1 MEFEITKEELL
12 RPLQKVIGVVD
23 KKQLQPILSFVLLTF
38 NDNELVVSATDLD
51 IELSAKNQICPQN
64 YIGKLVLP
72 ARKLLDICKSL
83 PDNSKIKISKN
94 DNERVTLLINRSRF
108 TLLSQSPEEYPLKN
122 DQISGFSFE
131 ITQSDLKSLLNNTS
145 FAIAQQDVRHY
156 LMGMLWEFTKHRF
169 KVVAT
174 DGHRLATSSYLSKK
188 IFPNYPVS
196 LIMHRKGIGELSK
209 LLDEGDGVILIHVNE
224 RLAMIE
230 TDTLCFTTK
239 LIDAKFPD
247 YSRVFPDSE
256 GASFVELDKNNLKD
270 ILSRV
275 SVLSNEKHR
284 AVRFCFS
291 ENLLVIA
298 ANNQE
303 QEQAE
308 EVIEI
313 VFNGL
318 PLEICFNYSY
328 LLDVLL
334 KVPTDKIRLQLKKAN
349 TPVLITP
356 VYIKN
361 TNFEEPSSS
370 EGEDLVCD
378 VSYIIMPMCL

>member
-1 MEFEITKEELL
+1 M
-12 RPLQKVIGVVD
+12 
-23 KKQLQPILSFVLLTF
+23 
-38 NDNELVVSATDLD
+38 
-51 IELSAKNQICPQN
+51 
-64 YIGKLVLP
+64 P

-83 PDNSKIKISKN
+83 PDNSKIKITQN

-108 TLLSQSPEEYPLKN
+108 TLSALNHDDYPLKN
-122 DQISGFSFE
+122 KQVSGFSFE
-131 ITQSDLKSLLNNTS
+131 ISQHDLKSLLNNTN

-174 DGHRLATSSYLSKK
+174 DGHRLATSSYISKK
-188 IFPNYPVS
+188 IFPNYPINI
-196 LIMHRKGIGELSK
+196 IMPRKGVGELCR
-209 LLDEGDGVILIHVNE
+209 LLDDEDGSILLHVNDKS
-224 RLAMIE
+224 AMIE
-230 TDTLCFTTK
+230 TDTVSFTTK

-247 YSRVFPDSE
+247 YNRVFPDKE
-256 GASFVELDKNNLKD
+256 GAAHIELDKNDLKD
-270 ILSRV
+270 ILARV

-284 AVRFCFS
+284 AVRLCFS
-291 ENLLVIA
+291 DNQLVIV

-308 EVIEI
+308 EIMEVDY
-313 VFNGL
+313 NNL

-334 KVPTDKIRLQLKKAN
+334 KVPTDKIKLQLKKSN

-356 VYIKN
+356 VYDNDDDNSPDNKLASN
-361 TNFEEPSSS
+361 
-370 EGEDLVCD
+370 EDDVVSD